1 MNWALDH
8 TAELLANPNM
18 KGWMGRWLQL
28 LKEEAQVR
36 VRVRVRVR
44 VSKPKHEGV
53 DGPLAAASK
62 GGGTGACLVPHMH
75 MAHGACACS
84 GLCIWRMA
92 HVHAVACAMCMHMPS
107 IMRMPSIMCM
117 LHHMCASERHPPDAA
132 KVTASENHL
141 LTY

>member
-44 VSKPKHEGV
+44 VSKRVPKLVGV
-53 DGPLAAASK
+53 IVS
-62 GGGTGACLVPHMH
+62 
-75 MAHGACACS
+75 
-84 GLCIWRMA
+84 
-92 HVHAVACAMCMHMPS
+92 
-107 IMRMPSIMCM
+107 
-117 LHHMCASERHPPDAA
+117 
-132 KVTASENHL
+132 L
-141 LTY
+141 LGRDEIKD